1 MNTPAKQNLMK
12 TVDNVRIG
20 ADTPAHQTREALSL
34 GSADPPAADVEWWFC
49 VAIPF
54 DYHVNLLSVVQQ

>member
-20 ADTPAHQTREALSL
+20 ADTQPDHTREALS
-34 GSADPPAADVEWWFC
+34 
-49 VAIPF
+49 
-54 DYHVNLLSVVQQ
+54 